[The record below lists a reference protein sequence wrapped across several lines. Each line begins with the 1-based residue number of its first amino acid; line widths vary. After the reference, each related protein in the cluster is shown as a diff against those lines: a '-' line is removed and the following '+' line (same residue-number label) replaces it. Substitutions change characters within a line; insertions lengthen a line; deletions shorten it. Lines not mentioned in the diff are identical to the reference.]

1 MTKAIPDLIAALAA
15 GRTSSRV
22 LVESCLDRID
32 AENEKLAAYL
42 SVDGDAA
49 RIVADSIDAMRKA
62 GMALSPLAGIPVSVK
77 DLFDVQ
83 GQVTT
88 AGSVVLKDDA
98 PATGDAPAIGRLRA
112 AGMILIGRTNMSEFA
127 FSGVGLNP
135 HYGTPWNP
143 ADRDAHR
150 IPGGSS
156 SGAAVSVA
164 ADMAAVGIGTD
175 TGGSCRIPAAYC
187 GIVGYKPTQAR
198 VPREKVFPLAR
209 SLDSVGPLANTVD
222 CCAIIDAL
230 MAGMPAPD
238 GTKRNPKHIRLA
250 VPQTVVLDDL
260 DAGVVSAF
268 SRALEILSGA
278 GIAIEE
284 IPFKE
289 LAEISW
295 INARGGMPSA
305 EAFAVHRSRLVEM
318 KHLYDRR
325 VAARIGLGEGALAAD
340 YIQFLDERAELIEAA
355 ARVTCSYDA
364 VVLPT
369 TPIVAPPVADLES
382 DDGYLHYNGL
392 SLRNTLIGN
401 FLNRC
406 AISLPCHKQG
416 DPPVGLMLMGATGGD
431 EALFGVARTVEAALK
446 DAK

>member
-1 MTKAIPDLIAALAA
+1 MTKAIPDLIADLASGQA
-15 GRTSSRV
+15 TSRA
-22 LVESCLDRID
+22 LVESCLERID
-32 AENEKLAAYL
+32 AENGKLAAYV
-42 SVDGDAA
+42 SVDADAA
-49 RIVADSIDAMRKA
+49 RVVADSVDAMRAA
-62 GMALSPLAGIPVSVK
+62 GMAVSPLAGIPVSVK

-98 PATGDAPAIGRLRA
+98 PATDDAPAIGRLRA
-112 AGMILIGRTNMSEFA
+112 AGMIMIGRTNMSEFA

-143 ADRDAHR
+143 ADRDNHR

-164 ADMAAVGIGTD
+164 AGMAAAGIGTD

-198 VPREKVFPLAR
+198 VPRERVFPLAR

-222 CCAIIDAL
+222 CCATIDAV

-238 GTKRNPKHIRLA
+238 GMQRNPKHVRLA

-260 DAGVVSAF
+260 DAGVASAF

-278 GIAIEE
+278 GVVIEE
-284 IPFKE
+284 IPFRE

-305 EAFAVHRSRLVEM
+305 EAFAVHRSRLAEK
-318 KHLYDRR
+318 KHLYDQR
-325 VAARIGLGEGALAAD
+325 VATRIGLGEGALAAD
-340 YIQFLDERAELIEAA
+340 YIQFLDEREKLIDAA
-355 ARVTCSYDA
+355 ARITSSFDA
-364 VVLPT
+364 VVFPT
-369 TPIVAPPVADLES
+369 TPIVAPPVTDLDS
-382 DDGYLHYNGL
+382 DEGYLHYNGL

-406 AISLPCHKQG
+406 AISLPCQRSG
-416 DPPVGLMLMGATGGD
+416 DLPVGLMLMGATGGD
-431 EALFGVARTVEAALK
+431 EALFGVARTVESVLK
-446 DAK
+446 VAK